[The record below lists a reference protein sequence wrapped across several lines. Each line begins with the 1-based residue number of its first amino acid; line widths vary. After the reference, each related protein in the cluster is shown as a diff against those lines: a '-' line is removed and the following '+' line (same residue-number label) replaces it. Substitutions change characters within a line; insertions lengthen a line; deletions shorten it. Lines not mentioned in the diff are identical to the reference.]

1 MKLIESIQA
10 DAAELQAIR
19 RDIHAHPEIGYDVL
33 RTAELV
39 AARLEGWG
47 YLVTRGVGRSGVVGT
62 LRRGTSPR
70 AIALRADMD
79 ALPVQEANDF
89 AHRSTV
95 AGAMHACG
103 HDGHTAMLLG
113 AARHLAR
120 EGEFD
125 GTVQLFFQPAEEAG
139 GGARAMIEDGLFA
152 RFPVDAVF
160 GLHNW
165 PGIAAGD
172 FAVRPGPLM
181 ASTSL
186 FRITLRGAGCHAAMP
201 HLGRDPVFAAGQVLS
216 ALQGIVTRNRNP
228 IEGAVLSVTQIHAG
242 EAMNVV
248 PTDAW
253 LGGTVRTFSD
263 ATLGL
268 IERRMRAVVAA
279 TAAAFECESEVEF
292 THQYPATVNDAAQTA
307 FAAGVMRELVGDE
320 HVDAAAEP
328 TMAAE
333 DFSFMLRERPGCYA
347 FIGNGTGEHRAMGH
361 GGGPCLLHNASYDFN
376 DALLPVGASYFV
388 RLVERFLAPV
398 PG

>member
-1 MKLIESIQA
+1 MNLIDSIVAHA
-10 DAAELQAIR
+10 DELTAIR
-19 RDIHAHPEIGYDVL
+19 RDIHAHPELGYDVF

-39 AARLEGWG
+39 AERLEQWG
-47 YLVTRGVGRSGVVGT
+47 YAVTRGVGRTGVVGT
-62 LRRGTSPR
+62 LKRGGSAR
-70 AIALRADMD
+70 AIGLRADMD
-79 ALPVQEANDF
+79 ALPVQEANTF

-95 AGAMHACG
+95 PGTMHACG
-103 HDGHTAMLLG
+103 HDGHTTMLLG
-113 AARHLAR
+113 AARHLVR
-120 EGEFD
+120 HGEFD

-139 GGARAMIEDGLFA
+139 GGARAMIEDGLFE

-186 FRITLRGAGCHAAMP
+186 FRINLRGAGCHAAMP

-228 IEGAVLSVTQIHAG
+228 IDGAVLSVTQVHAG

-263 ATLGL
+263 ATLDL
-268 IERRMRAVVAA
+268 IETRMRAVVAA
-279 TAAAFECESEVEF
+279 TAAAFDCRSEVDF
-292 THQYPATVNDAAQTA
+292 QRQYPATVNDAEQTA
-307 FAAGVMRELVGDE
+307 VAVTVMRELVGE
-320 HVDAAAEP
+320 AHVNAAVDP

-333 DFSFMLRERPGCYA
+333 DFSFMLREKPGCYA
-347 FIGNGTGEHRAMGH
+347 FLGNGVGDHRVHGH

-388 RLVERFLAPV
+388 RLVERILRR
-398 PG
+398 

>member
-1 MKLIESIQA
+1 MKLIDSIQA
-10 DAAELQAIR
+10 NAGALQAIR
-19 RDIHAHPEIGYDVL
+19 RDIHAHPEIGYDVQ
-33 RTAELV
+33 RTAALV
-39 AARLEGWG
+39 AGRLEQWG
-47 YLVTRGVGRSGVVGT
+47 FAVTREVGKTGVVGT
-62 LRRGTSPR
+62 LTRGSSTR
-70 AIALRADMD
+70 AIGLRADMD
-79 ALPVQEANDF
+79 ALPVQEANTF

-113 AARHLAR
+113 AAQHLAAH
-120 EGEFD
+120 GAFD
-125 GTVQLFFQPAEEAG
+125 GTVNVIFQPAEEAG
-139 GGARAMIEDGLFA
+139 GGARAMIDDGLFE
-152 RFPVDAVF
+152 RFPCDAVF

-165 PGIAAGD
+165 PGIPEGD
-172 FAVRPGPLM
+172 FAVRPGALM

-242 EAMNVV
+242 EALNVV

-263 ATLGL
+263 ETLDL
-268 IERRMRAVVAA
+268 IERRMKAVVAA
-279 TAAAFECESEVEF
+279 TASAFDCESEVDFER
-292 THQYPATVNDAAQTA
+292 QYPATINDPAQTA
-307 FAAGVMRELVGDE
+307 LAVEVMRDLVGDE
-320 HVDAAAEP
+320 HVNATAEP

-333 DFSFMLRERPGCYA
+333 DFSFMLRAKPGCYA
-347 FIGNGTGEHRAMGH
+347 FIGNGSGDHRAVGH
-361 GGGPCLLHNASYDFN
+361 GAGPCLLHNASYDFN

-388 RLVERFLAPV
+388 KLVERFL
-398 PG
+398 G

>member
-1 MKLIESIQA
+1 MKPIDSILAHA
-10 DAAELQAIR
+10 DELQAIR
-19 RDIHAHPEIGYDVL
+19 RDIHAHPEIGYDVF

-39 AARLEGWG
+39 AARLEQWG
-47 YLVTRGVGRSGVVGT
+47 CAVTRGVGRTGVVGT
-62 LRRGTSPR
+62 LRRGSGTR
-70 AIALRADMD
+70 AIGLRADMD
-79 ALPVQEANDF
+79 ALPVQEANTF

-113 AARHLAR
+113 AARYLAR
-120 EGEFD
+120 HGEFD

-139 GGARAMIEDGLFA
+139 GGARAMIEDGLFE

-186 FRITLRGAGCHAAMP
+186 FRIMLRGAGCHAAMP

-228 IEGAVLSVTQIHAG
+228 IDGAVLSVTQIHAG
-242 EAMNVV
+242 EALNVV

-263 ATLGL
+263 ATLDL
-268 IERRMRAVVAA
+268 IEARMRAVASA
-279 TAAAFECESEVEF
+279 TASAFDCECEVWFER
-292 THQYPATVNDAAQTA
+292 QYPATVNDAGQTA
-307 FAAGVMRELVGDE
+307 LAVEVMRELVGDA
-320 HVDAAAEP
+320 HVNVAVEP

-333 DFSFMLRERPGCYA
+333 DFSFMLREKPGCYA
-347 FIGNGTGEHRAMGH
+347 FLGNGSGDHRVHGH

-388 RLVERFLAPV
+388 RLVERFL
-398 PG
+398 G